1 MVASLTLS
9 LFILLY
15 VIIFLFH
22 PSLFIVVPI
31 LLMQASLYIVFAYK
45 KRIILIFIIVQGM
58 LFIPYVVKEDIN
70 KQQPDSMYGEI
81 TSLEG
86 TAIFDSTLSESGNRV
101 VSLRVMKAISSKG
114 VILTLNRNIITIIR
128 TQHSILAGSVIAV
141 QGHFFLADDGNSL
154 FMANSYE
161 LIKPPPFGSFRE
173 KILDNIKMRITCLSE
188 KNQQLV
194 LLVALGMKGENS
206 SYITNLAIYKGV
218 AHLFALS
225 GMHLSVILS
234 LFFLILSSCVS
245 QQKSRIITLF
255 IALCYL
261 WIVGNKPSLMRSV
274 LFLFVS
280 VIPWIPSNIDRCL
293 SVILLHSLLFPHS
306 MMTLAAVYSYTAI
319 FSIIMFTSF
328 ISKKLEFFLPTFLS
342 SLSALTMSAM
352 SATGSI
358 SVILF
363 NTFVPIGCAY
373 SYLLT
378 PMIMLLLIISIL
390 YILLPINFLAYIVEY
405 ICLFTYR
412 ILEQE
417 VAILSFSPLLLY
429 VLFLCFILTL
439 ILFLCYSQKARQSR
453 SILIYEMDIS
463 IRIKVPDKS
472 TP

>member
-1 MVASLTLS
+1 MASLSLS
-9 LFILLY
+9 LFIVLY

-31 LLMQASLYIVFAYK
+31 LLLQASLYIVFNYK
-45 KRIILIFIIVQGM
+45 KSILLIFIIVQGM

-70 KQQPDSMYGEI
+70 KQQPYSMYGEI
-81 TSLEG
+81 TSLKG
-86 TAIFDSTLSESGNRV
+86 TVIFDSTLSQSGNRV
-101 VSLRVMKAISSKG
+101 VSLRVTKAKSSKG
-114 VILTLNRNIITIIR
+114 VILSLNRNIITVIR
-128 TQHSILAGSVIAV
+128 TQHPILAGNDISV
-141 QGHFFLADDGNSL
+141 QGNFFLADDGTSL
-154 FMANSYE
+154 FMAHSYE
-161 LIKPPPFGSFRE
+161 LMKKPLFGSLRE
-173 KILDNIKMRITCLSE
+173 KILEHIKVRMKHLSE
-188 KNQQLV
+188 KNQQLL
-194 LLVALGMKGENS
+194 LLVALGIKGENS

-225 GMHLSVILS
+225 GMHLSVVLS
-234 LFFLILSSCVS
+234 LFLLILSSCLS

-255 IALCYL
+255 IALFYL

-274 LFLFVS
+274 LFLIVS
-280 VIPWIPSNIDRCL
+280 VIPWIPSTIDRCL
-293 SVILLHSLLFPHS
+293 SVILLHSLLFPYS

-319 FSIIMFTSF
+319 FSIIMFSSF
-328 ISKKLEFFLPTFLS
+328 ISKKLELFLPPFLS

-378 PMIMLLLIISIL
+378 PMILLLLIIGIL
-390 YILLPINFLAYIVEY
+390 YILIPINFLAYIVEY
-405 ICLFTYR
+405 VCLFTYM

-429 VLFLCFILTL
+429 ALFLCFILTL

-453 SILIYEMDIS
+453 SILSYEMDIS
-463 IRIKVPDKS
+463 LRIKVPDKS